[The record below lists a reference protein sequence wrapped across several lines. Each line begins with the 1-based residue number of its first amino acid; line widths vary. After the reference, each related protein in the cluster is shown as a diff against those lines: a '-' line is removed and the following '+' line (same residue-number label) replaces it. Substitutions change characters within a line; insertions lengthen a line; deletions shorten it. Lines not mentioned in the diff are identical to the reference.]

1 MRKNS
6 FEFNRICF
14 LEREESDIIFLNLV
28 LQAGMKK

>member
-14 LEREESDIIFLNLV
+14 LERAESDIIFLNLAFKQV
-28 LQAGMKK
+28 

>member
-14 LEREESDIIFLNLV
+14 LEREKSDVIFLNLAFKQV
-28 LQAGMKK
+28 